1 MLDYRFSP
9 VGHHCLSLLA
19 YLVRV
24 YASFMSQIHVEL
36 LTAEQWARA
45 RELRLASLRD
55 SAHAFGGNLETE
67 SVENEAQ
74 WRAKFENL
82 NYLVASVDGVDSA
95 IMTVENLKGDFA
107 ATAWVGGCWSS
118 PDYRGVGL
126 LKAMMKFVD
135 EHAKEKGWQR
145 QGLGVWEDNYPAIAA
160 YEKLGFVAMG
170 EPKLSTRVANKF
182 YIRMIREAANL

>member
-1 MLDYRFSP
+1 
-9 VGHHCLSLLA
+9 
-19 YLVRV
+19 
-24 YASFMSQIHVEL
+24 MSRIKVEL

-67 SVENEAQ
+67 SAHSESE
-74 WRAKFENL
+74 WRAKFETL
-82 NYLVASVDGVDSA
+82 NYLVASVDGIDSA
-95 IMTVENLKGDFA
+95 IMTVENLKGDFD

-118 PDYRGVGL
+118 PQYRGVGL

-135 EHAKEKGWQR
+135 EHAQEKGWQR
-145 QGLGVWEDNYPAIAA
+145 QGLGVWEDNLSAIAA
-160 YEKLGFVAMG
+160 YEKLDFVAMG

-182 YIRMIREAANL
+182 YIRMIRETANL

>member
-1 MLDYRFSP
+1 
-9 VGHHCLSLLA
+9 
-19 YLVRV
+19 
-24 YASFMSQIHVEL
+24 MSQIKVEL
-36 LTAEQWARA
+36 LTADQWARA
-45 RELRLASLRD
+45 RELRLDSLRD

-67 SVENEAQ
+67 SAQ
-74 WRAKFENL
+74 SESEWRAKFENL
-82 NYLVASVDGVDSA
+82 SYLVASVDGVDSA

-182 YIRMIREAANL
+182 YIRMIRDGANL

>member
-1 MLDYRFSP
+1 
-9 VGHHCLSLLA
+9 
-19 YLVRV
+19 
-24 YASFMSQIHVEL
+24 MSRIKVEL

-55 SAHAFGGNLETE
+55 SGHAFGGNLETE
-67 SVENEAQ
+67 SVQSESE
-74 WRAKFENL
+74 WRAKFETL

-95 IMTVENLKGDFA
+95 IMTVENLKGDFD

-118 PDYRGVGL
+118 PQYRGVGL

-135 EHAKEKGWQR
+135 EHAQEKGWQR
-145 QGLGVWEDNYPAIAA
+145 QGLGVWEDNLSAIAA
-160 YEKLGFVAMG
+160 YEKLDFVAMG

-182 YIRMIREAANL
+182 YIRMIRETANL

>member
-1 MLDYRFSP
+1 
-9 VGHHCLSLLA
+9 
-19 YLVRV
+19 
-24 YASFMSQIHVEL
+24 MSQIKVEL
-36 LTAEQWARA
+36 LTADQWARA
-45 RELRLASLRD
+45 RELRLDSLRD

-74 WRAKFENL
+74 WRAEFENL

-95 IMTVENLKGDFA
+95 IMTVENLKGDFD

-118 PDYRGVGL
+118 PEYRGVGL

-145 QGLGVWEDNYPAIAA
+145 QGLGVWEDNYPAITA

-182 YIRMIREAANL
+182 YIRMIRDGANL

>member
-1 MLDYRFSP
+1 
-9 VGHHCLSLLA
+9 
-19 YLVRV
+19 
-24 YASFMSQIHVEL
+24 MSQIKVEL
-36 LTAEQWARA
+36 LNAEQWARA
-45 RELRLASLRD
+45 RELRLDSLRD

>member
-1 MLDYRFSP
+1 
-9 VGHHCLSLLA
+9 
-19 YLVRV
+19 
-24 YASFMSQIHVEL
+24 MSQIKVEL

-67 SVENEAQ
+67 SAHSESE
-74 WRAKFENL
+74 WRAKFETL

-95 IMTVENLKGDFA
+95 IMTVENLKGDFG

-118 PDYRGVGL
+118 PQYRGVGL

-135 EHAKEKGWQR
+135 EHAQEKGWQR
-145 QGLGVWEDNYPAIAA
+145 QGLGVWEDNFSAIAA
-160 YEKLGFVAMG
+160 YEKLDFVVMG
-170 EPKLSTRVANKF
+170 ERKLSTRVANKF
-182 YIRMIREAANL
+182 YIRMIRETANL